1 MLIDNEALIGK
12 ITPTVYIDKITLE
25 SPSKGVGLIVTL
37 NLVVKDKLDGKF
49 NSFIS

>member
-25 SPSKGVGLIVTL
+25 SPSQEEGITVTL
-37 NLVVKDKLDGKF
+37 NLVVKDK
-49 NSFIS
+49 